1 MLIYPDWPA
10 PANVHAVSS
19 SRFGGVS
26 KGVYDS
32 LNLGLHVNDDD
43 KAVMQNRI
51 CYHQL
56 AKMPTPT
63 LWLQQVHGIAVA
75 ELTVKSTAN
84 STEPIIA
91 DACIT
96 SAKQQVCTVMTA
108 DCLPLLICDSN
119 GLQVAAIHA
128 GWRGLCGGIIEQ
140 TVARFPQT
148 QQLLVWLGPAIS
160 QAAFEVG
167 PEVRAAFIKHD
178 AKAATAFLLQDQ
190 TEQTQLSQSQL
201 SPGQLSPGQERQVK
215 YRADLYQLARQR
227 LHALGVSAIYGGD
240 YCTYQQSELF
250 FSYRRDGETGRMA
263 SSIWLD

>member
-63 LWLQQVHGIAVA
+63 LWLQQVHGIEVI
-75 ELTVKSTAN
+75 ELTASSA
-84 STEPIIA
+84 EPIIA

-119 GLQVAAIHA
+119 GQQVAAIHA

-140 TVARFPQT
+140 TVARFPQP

-178 AKAATAFLLQDQ
+178 AKAAAAFVLQDQ
-190 TEQTQLSQSQL
+190 TEQSQL
-201 SPGQLSPGQERQVK
+201 QQTHLQQNK